1 MTKDHTG
8 GPSPW
13 LLSQLS
19 LPEKRKLAR
28 LQRED
33 KKLGE
38 MMLTTQREYSI
49 AARQAILSKP
59 RLDALADKGFK
70 YERLAFASRDKLN
83 QYLEQLA
90 RKYK

>member
-1 MTKDHTG
+1 MAKAQGHDT
-8 GPSPW
+8 W

-38 MMLTTQREYSI
+38 TMLKTQREYSI
-49 AARQAILSKP
+49 AARQGILSKT

-70 YERLAFASRDKLN
+70 YERLAFASRDALN
-83 QYLEQLA
+83 RYLEQLV